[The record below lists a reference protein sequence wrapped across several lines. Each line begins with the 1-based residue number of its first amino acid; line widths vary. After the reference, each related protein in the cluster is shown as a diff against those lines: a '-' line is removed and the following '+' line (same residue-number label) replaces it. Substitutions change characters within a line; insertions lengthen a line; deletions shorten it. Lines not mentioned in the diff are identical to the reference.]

1 MAKEAGYNGAMTD
14 NTLGRIE
21 TLLSHQEKQIHDLSD
36 MVIAQGKEIE
46 ALKLR
51 IERLNAKIANVET
64 TATDGGEK
72 LSATE
77 QAARDK
83 PPHY

>member
-1 MAKEAGYNGAMTD
+1 MTD
-14 NTLGRIE
+14 NTLAKIE

-36 MVIAQGKEIE
+36 MVIAQGREME

-51 IERLNAKIANVET
+51 LERLNAKIANVE
-64 TATDGGEK
+64 AGDAGEK
-72 LSATE
+72 LSVTE

>member
-1 MAKEAGYNGAMTD
+1 MGKEAGYNGNMND
-14 NTLGRIE
+14 NTLGKLE
-21 TLLSHQEKQIHDLSD
+21 TLLTHQEKQIHDLSD
-36 MVIAQGKEIE
+36 MVIAQGREIE

-51 IERLNAKIANVET
+51 LERLNAKIANVET
-64 TATDGGEK
+64 SVADGTES
-72 LSATE
+72 LSVSE

>member
-1 MAKEAGYNGAMTD
+1 MGKEARYNGGMNDA
-14 NTLGRIE
+14 TLAKIE

-46 ALKLR
+46 TLKQR
-51 IERLNAKIANVET
+51 IERLNAKMTNVET
-64 TATDGGEK
+64 AVADGREG
-72 LSATE
+72 LSVAE
-77 QAARDK
+77 QAALDK

>member
-1 MAKEAGYNGAMTD
+1 MGKEAGYNGFMTD
-14 NTLGRIE
+14 NALAKIE
-21 TLLSHQEKQIHDLSD
+21 TLLSHQERQIHDLSD
-36 MVIAQGKEIE
+36 MVIAQGREID

-51 IERLNAKIANVET
+51 LERLNAKIANVE
-64 TATDGGEK
+64 AGDAGEK